1 MNIFILDKNPRV
13 AAQMHCDKHCVKM
26 ILETAQMLST
36 AHRVYDTPQAENLY
50 KQAHLNHPCTKWIR
64 ESGANY
70 RWAWTLYHELLVE
83 FVRRRGKHHKSGELI
98 HDLAHTPHG
107 MPEIGLTPF
116 PQAMPLEYKRSC
128 AVEAYRGYYMG
139 DKADIAEWNW
149 GRPTPDWFERNSRKG
164 LQLAQTVVK

>member
-1 MNIFILDKNPRV
+1 MNIFILDKNPKL
-13 AAQMHCDKHCVKM
+13 AAAMHCDKHVPKM

-70 RWAWTLYHELLVE
+70 RWAWHLYHELLVE
-83 FVRRRGKHHKSGELI
+83 FKKRRGKYHKSGELL

-116 PQAMPLEYKRSC
+116 PQAMPDEYKQQD
-128 AVEAYRGYYMG
+128 AVEAYRAYYMG
-139 DKADIAEWNW
+139 DKAAFAKWEW
-149 GRPTPDWFERNSRKG
+149 PTAKTPYWWKNSEVS
-164 LQLAQTVVK
+164 LAS

>member
-1 MNIFILDKNPRV
+1 MNIFVLDKNPRI

-116 PQAMPLEYKRSC
+116 AQAMPLEYKRSC
-128 AVEAYRGYYMG
+128 AVEAYRAYYIG
-139 DKADIAEWNW
+139 DKAEIAEWNW
-149 GRPTPDWFERNSRKG
+149 GRPTPDWFKINSTNN
-164 LQLAQTVVK
+164 LHLAAWVV